1 PLRVRRTAPD
11 AGQSCTCSAAPDRA
25 GPRYRAHR
33 AAADRRG
40 AGCAC
45 DARRRIA
52 GTRGMGRGAEPT
64 GSRARRTHRGEPLA
78 CAWRCSRRR
87 VTRSR
92 AADRALERRAQ
103 SPAHEGN
110 GSVRTDRVPARVA
123 AAAALLLAACAPAT
137 NGGAEQNTSTVD
149 DAAYVVMER
158 GPCFGTCPVYEVR
171 VDAKGLVTFEGRRF
185 VDATG
190 TATAEITGDS
200 AAALMRSIEADGFF
214 DLDPRYIYGER
225 GCGAYHTD
233 APHVTLTLSLGG
245 RTHTVQHDYGCTGA
259 PDVLRRMHDR
269 VDAVAGVGRWISR

>member
-1 PLRVRRTAPD
+1 
-11 AGQSCTCSAAPDRA
+11 
-25 GPRYRAHR
+25 
-33 AAADRRG
+33 
-40 AGCAC
+40 
-45 DARRRIA
+45 
-52 GTRGMGRGAEPT
+52 M
-64 GSRARRTHRGEPLA
+64 
-78 CAWRCSRRR
+78 
-87 VTRSR
+87 
-92 AADRALERRAQ
+92 
-103 SPAHEGN
+103 
-110 GSVRTDRVPARVA
+110 RTDRVPARVA

-137 NGGAEQNTSTVD
+137 NGSAEQNTSTVD
-149 DAAYVVMER
+149 DAAYIVMER